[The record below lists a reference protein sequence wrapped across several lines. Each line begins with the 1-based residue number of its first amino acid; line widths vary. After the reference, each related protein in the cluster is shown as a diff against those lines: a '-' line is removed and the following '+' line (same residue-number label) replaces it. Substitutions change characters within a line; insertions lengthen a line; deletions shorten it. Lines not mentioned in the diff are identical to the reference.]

1 MDTDLDTNSAKK
13 SQVKSWRKPPA
24 LRIGK
29 ENEIDRH
36 ATWLELFYDL
46 IFVVVITEIAHNLNQ
61 DVSPSG
67 FFHFVMLFT
76 SVWWSWVSSTLYST
90 RFDTDDPIH
99 RFLTGIQMF
108 CIAMLA
114 VNIHNA
120 WGESS
125 GSFAFSYALIR
136 TLNFIEY
143 QRATHHVT
151 VARKLTI
158 KFAISSGIISVI
170 WLVSALAPM
179 PLRHSLWFLALI
191 IDFATPLLIGQLSAQ
206 FAPHTSHLPERF
218 GLFIIIVLGESIIG
232 VVNGV
237 LQQQWNVSLILPLAC
252 GVSIAFSLW
261 WIYFDN
267 LGGSAIESARAC
279 SRKVWAYQLWLY
291 MHLPLAI
298 GLTATGVG
306 IEKIIS
312 RASSLTIPEIER
324 WLICLAV
331 AVCLLSLGVINFTG
345 LIASNQRKRCK
356 ARIIYLL
363 SSAALIIILVIAGI
377 NLSPVELIGFVS
389 VVCAAQIILELRDAI
404 VSS

>member
-1 MDTDLDTNSAKK
+1 M
-13 SQVKSWRKPPA
+13 V
-24 LRIGK
+24 
-29 ENEIDRH
+29 
-36 ATWLELFYDL
+36 L
-46 IFVVVITEIAHNLNQ
+46 IAEIARDLNQ

-67 FFHFVMLFT
+67 FLRFIMLFT
-76 SVWWSWVSSTLYST
+76 TIWWSWVSSTLYST

-99 RFLTGIQMF
+99 RFLTSIQML
-108 CIAMLA
+108 CIALLA
-114 VNIHNA
+114 VNVHNA

-125 GSFAFSYALIR
+125 ASFAFFYALVR

-143 QRATHHVT
+143 QRALHYIA
-151 VARKLTI
+151 VARKLTV
-158 KFAISSGIISVI
+158 KFVISSGIVGAI
-170 WLVSALAPM
+170 WLASVFVPI
-179 PLRHSLWFLALI
+179 PLRYGLWLLALVV
-191 IDFATPLLIGQLSAQ
+191 DFATPLSIGQLSAQ

-237 LQQQWNVSLILPLAC
+237 VQQQHGVVQQQWNVSLILSLAC

-279 SRKVWAYQLWLY
+279 SRKLWAYQLWLY

-298 GLTATGVG
+298 SLVATGVG

-312 RASSLTIPEIER
+312 RVPSLIIPETER

-331 AVCLLSLGVINFTG
+331 AMGLLSLGVINFTG

-356 ARIIYLL
+356 TRIAYRLG
-363 SSAALIIILVIAGI
+363 SAALMIILAIAGI
-377 NLSPVELIGFVS
+377 NLSPVELIGFIS
-389 VVCAAQIILELRDAI
+389 IVCAAQIILELRDAT
-404 VSS
+404 VSF

>member
-1 MDTDLDTNSAKK
+1 MRKK
-13 SQVKSWRKPPA
+13 KNGKVKSWGQPPA
-24 LRIGK
+24 LRISE
-29 ENEIDRH
+29 ENKIDRH

-46 IFVVVITEIAHNLNQ
+46 IFVALIGEIAHNLNR
-61 DVSPSG
+61 DVSLSG
-67 FFHFVMLFT
+67 FLRFIMLFT
-76 SVWWSWVSSTLYST
+76 TIWWSWVSSTLYST

-99 RFLTGIQMF
+99 RFLTSIQMF

-114 VNIHNA
+114 VNVHNV

-125 GSFAFSYALIR
+125 ASFAFFYALVR
-136 TLNFIEY
+136 FLNFIEY
-143 QRATHHVT
+143 QPALHYITI
-151 VARKLTI
+151 ARKLTA
-158 KFAISSGIISVI
+158 KFVISSGIVGAI
-170 WLVSALAPM
+170 WLVSVFVPV
-179 PLRHSLWFLALI
+179 PLRYGLWLLALI
-191 IDFATPLLIGQLSAQ
+191 VDFATPLLIGQLSAQ

-237 LQQQWNVSLILPLAC
+237 VQQQWNVSLILPLAC

-279 SRKVWAYQLWLY
+279 SRKLWAYQLWLY

-298 GLTATGVG
+298 SLTATGVG
-306 IEKIIS
+306 IEKTIS
-312 RASSLTIPEIER
+312 RVPSLIIPETER

-331 AVCLLSLGVINFTG
+331 AMCLLSLGVINFTG

-356 ARIIYLL
+356 TRIAYRLG
-363 SSAALIIILVIAGI
+363 SAALIIILAIAGI
-377 NLSPVELIGFVS
+377 NFSPVELIGFIS
-389 VVCAAQIILELRDAI
+389 IVCAAQIILELRNAI
-404 VSS
+404 VSY

>member
-1 MDTDLDTNSAKK
+1 MNGAKK
-13 SQVKSWRKPPA
+13 KNGKVKSWGQPPA
-24 LRIGK
+24 LRIGE
-29 ENEIDRH
+29 ENKIDRH

-46 IFVVVITEIAHNLNQ
+46 IFVALIGEIAHNLNR
-61 DVSPSG
+61 DVSLSG
-67 FFHFVMLFT
+67 FLRFIMLFT
-76 SVWWSWVSSTLYST
+76 TIWWSWVSSTLYST

-99 RFLTGIQMF
+99 RFLTSIQMF

-114 VNIHNA
+114 VNVHNA

-125 GSFAFSYALIR
+125 ASFAFFYALVR
-136 TLNFIEY
+136 FLNFIEY
-143 QRATHHVT
+143 QPALHYITI
-151 VARKLTI
+151 ARKLTA
-158 KFAISSGIISVI
+158 KFVISSGIVGAI
-170 WLVSALAPM
+170 WLVSVFVPV
-179 PLRHSLWFLALI
+179 PLRYGLWLLALI
-191 IDFATPLLIGQLSAQ
+191 VDFATPLLIGQLSAQ

-237 LQQQWNVSLILPLAC
+237 VQQQWNVSLILPLAC

-279 SRKVWAYQLWLY
+279 SRKLWAYQLWLY
-291 MHLPLAI
+291 MHLLLAI

-306 IEKIIS
+306 IEKTIS
-312 RASSLTIPEIER
+312 RVPSLIIPKTER

-331 AVCLLSLGVINFTG
+331 AMCLLSLGVINFTG

-356 ARIIYLL
+356 TRIAYRLG
-363 SSAALIIILVIAGI
+363 SAALIIILAIAGI
-377 NLSPVELIGFVS
+377 NFSPVELIGFIS
-389 VVCAAQIILELRDAI
+389 IVCAAQIILELRNAI
-404 VSS
+404 VSY

>member
-1 MDTDLDTNSAKK
+1 MDTNSAKK
-13 SQVKSWRKPPA
+13 SKVQSWREPPA

-46 IFVVVITEIAHNLNQ
+46 IFVALIAEIAHNLDR
-61 DVSPSG
+61 DVSLPG
-67 FFHFVMLFT
+67 FLRFIMLFT
-76 SVWWSWVSSTLYST
+76 TIWWSWVGSTLYST

-99 RFLTGIQMF
+99 RFLTSIQML
-108 CIAMLA
+108 CIALLA
-114 VNIHNA
+114 VNVHNA

-125 GSFAFSYALIR
+125 ASFAFFYALIR
-136 TLNFIEY
+136 ILNFIEY
-143 QRATHHVT
+143 CRALRHIAI
-151 VARKLTI
+151 ARKLTI
-158 KFAISSGIISVI
+158 KFAISSGIVGAI
-170 WLVSALAPM
+170 WLVSVFVPM
-179 PLRHSLWFLALI
+179 PLRYGLWLLALI
-191 IDFATPLLIGQLSAQ
+191 VDFATPLLIGQLSAQ

-218 GLFIIIVLGESIIG
+218 GLFVIIVLGESILG

-298 GLTATGVG
+298 GLVATGVG

-312 RASSLTIPEIER
+312 RVPSPITPEIER

-345 LIASNQRKRCK
+345 LTASNQRKRCK
-356 ARIIYLL
+356 TRIVYRLG
-363 SSAALIIILVIAGI
+363 SAALMIILAIAGI
-377 NLSPVELIGFVS
+377 NLSPIELIGFIS
-389 VVCAAQIILELRDAI
+389 IVCAAQIILELRDAI
-404 VSS
+404 VLS

>member
-1 MDTDLDTNSAKK
+1 MDTNNAKK
-13 SQVKSWRKPPA
+13 SKVQSWIQPPA
-24 LRIGK
+24 LRIGREDK
-29 ENEIDRH
+29 IDRH

-46 IFVVVITEIAHNLNQ
+46 IFVVVIAEIAHNLNQ

-76 SVWWSWVSSTLYST
+76 SIWWLWVNSTLYST

-114 VNIHNA
+114 VNIHNV

-125 GSFAFSYALIR
+125 ASFAFSYALVR
-136 TLNFIEY
+136 ALNFIEY
-143 QRATHHVT
+143 QRALHHIA
-151 VARKLTI
+151 VARKLTV
-158 KFAISSGIISVI
+158 KFVISSGIVGAI
-170 WLVSALAPM
+170 WLLSAFVPM
-179 PLRHSLWFLALI
+179 PLRYSLWFLALI

-232 VVNGV
+232 IINGV
-237 LQQQWNVSLILPLAC
+237 VQQQWNASLVFPLAC

-279 SRKVWAYQLWLY
+279 SRKLWAYQLWLY

-298 GLTATGVG
+298 SLVATGVG

-312 RASSLTIPEIER
+312 RTPNLMIPELER

-331 AVCLLSLGVINFTG
+331 AMSLLSLGVINLTG
-345 LIASNQRKRCK
+345 LITSNQRKRCK
-356 ARIIYLL
+356 TRIAYRLG
-363 SSAALIIILVIAGI
+363 SAALIIILAIAGI
-377 NLSPVELIGFVS
+377 NLSPVELIGLIS
-389 VVCAAQIILELRDAI
+389 IVCAAQIILELRDAI
-404 VSS
+404 VS